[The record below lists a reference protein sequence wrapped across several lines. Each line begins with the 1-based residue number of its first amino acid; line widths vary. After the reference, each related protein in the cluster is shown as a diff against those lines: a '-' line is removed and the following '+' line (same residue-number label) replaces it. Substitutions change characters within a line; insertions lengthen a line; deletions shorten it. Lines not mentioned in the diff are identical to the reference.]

1 MLTMDLFLFKKVI
14 SAAIMPLS
22 VIIILLLVALVCY
35 KKASEL
41 GFKCLL
47 AGTVLL
53 IVTSLPPFA
62 DWAMAPLENK
72 YPAFTHSEKPIDFII
87 ILGCSHTTDAALPIT
102 SQLKVCSLQRLV
114 EALRIYRIH
123 PEATLI
129 TSGGTYRQQPS
140 NAEAVKQ
147 AAISLGFPENKI
159 IIENL
164 PRDTEEE
171 AQLISPRITGANVVL
186 ITNTDH
192 MSRSMKYFQEN
203 GVNPIA
209 APVGYWV
216 KGLDHEKNWNYYL
229 PNIYKLEQTTTAWYE
244 YVGLFWQWLKE
255 LYGYEQTTGN
265 T

>member
-1 MLTMDLFLFKKVI
+1 MLTMDLFLLKKVI

-22 VIIILLLVALVCY
+22 VIIILLLVALIFY
-35 KKASEL
+35 KKAPRIS
-41 GFKCLL
+41 FKCLL
-47 AGTVLL
+47 AGTLLL
-53 IVTSLPPFA
+53 ILTSFPPFA
-62 DWAMAPLENK
+62 DWVMAPLEDK
-72 YPAFTHSEKPIDFII
+72 YPAFTHSEKAIDFII

-114 EALRIYRIH
+114 EALRIYQIH
-123 PEATLI
+123 PEATII

-147 AAISLGFPENKI
+147 AAISLNIPENKI

-171 AQLISPRITGANVVL
+171 AQLISPRVTGSNVVL

-192 MSRSMKYFQEN
+192 MPRSMRYFQEN

-216 KGLDHEKNWNYYL
+216 KGLDQEKSWNYYL

-244 YVGLFWQWLKE
+244 CLGLFWQSLKE
-255 LYGYEQTTGN
+255 ISGYEQTTGN
-265 T
+265 S